1 MEEIVMV
8 SRQFQHP
15 TLLGL
20 LEEKYRVHRLWEASE
35 PEEFIKNHCQGARAM
50 VTDFSKA
57 PKEFISLLPK
67 LGCISN
73 FGVGYDNVP
82 IEHATDLGIQ
92 VTNTPDVLTNDV
104 ADLAIGLLLSVA
116 RSIPEGD
123 RLCVRAPG
131 RKEACGSPKVS
142 PGKKSGFWEWDGSG
156 RPLPNVPRLSAPC
169 KLSWSTRKT
178 RTGLSLLFEVGGTG
192 QEFRLPGCEL
202 PWRRGDPQNREPEGN
217 GIPWFRRDIGQ
228 YCKGKCD

>member
-1 MEEIVMV
+1 MV

-92 VTNTPDVLTNDV
+92 VTNTPDVLTDDV

-123 RLCVRAPG
+123 RFVREG
-131 RKEACGSPKVS
+131 TWSERSMRLTQS
-142 PGKKSGFWEWDGSG
+142 ITGKKIGILGMG
-156 RPLPNVPRLSAPC
+156 R
-169 KLSWSTRKT
+169 
-178 RTGLSLLFEVGGTG
+178 
-192 QEFRLPGCEL
+192 
-202 PWRRGDPQNREPEGN
+202 
-217 GIPWFRRDIGQ
+217 IGQ
-228 YCKGKCD
+228 AIAKPAEAFR

>member
-50 VTDFSKA
+50 VTDHFGA
-57 PKEFISLLPK
+57 NEQLIQQFPK
-67 LGCISN
+67 LKCITN
-73 FGVGYDNVP
+73 FGVGFDAVAVDY
-82 IEHATDLGIQ
+82 ASKKGIR
-92 VTNTPDVLTNDV
+92 VTNTPDVLTDDV

-116 RSIPEGD
+116 RGIPRGTV
-123 RLCVRAPG
+123 LCVRAPG

-156 RPLPNVPRLSAPC
+156 RPLPNVPRLFGSM
-169 KLSWSTRKT
+169 
-178 RTGLSLLFEVGGTG
+178 
-192 QEFRLPGCEL
+192 
-202 PWRRGDPQNREPEGN
+202 
-217 GIPWFRRDIGQ
+217 
-228 YCKGKCD
+228 